1 MAKAERKE
9 IMKSYTIHNCPQNKN
24 KTTWQTKKM
33 CSGEAKL
40 FLELR
45 WEINVSCVFQK
56 YYIGTMSSTTF
67 LKQNNAN
74 LIIAHP
80 WDNTKVNSIK
90 TFYYEDKKKFSDE
103 LALSKN
109 ISWNS

>member
-1 MAKAERKE
+1 M
-9 IMKSYTIHNCPQNKN
+9 TN
-24 KTTWQTKKM
+24 KKM

-45 WEINVSCVFQK
+45 SEINVSCVFSKRTQ
-56 YYIGTMSSTTF
+56 YYIGTTSPTTF

-109 ISWNS
+109 IS